1 MLHYAKMAEKL
12 EQIDE
17 RVDLSMTGSDRQLT
31 SQGPVIRSLMVI
43 YDTSHISMGPLAFQ
57 TYLRT
62 YTDLGSEQHGSIS
75 SSVARGAKSGGNG
88 LSRSGVAD
96 GSSINHISLLGRNS
110 TFLAPAVA
118 ARGKGTADSV
128 GNGGILPQSLTHI
141 TRAHRQYL
149 RIILDYWLE
158 DTDPVLASSGRG
170 HGSTD
175 NSYQVR
181 EHNRDDL
188 SKMLIASCALLTW
201 TNFIHI
207 YIILFIN
214 NEPDRWTSEEDE
226 ILAREALLQSTIPQA
241 VLSTFLSSLRLRQ
254 CPYARK

>member
-1 MLHYAKMAEKL
+1 MAEKL

-31 SQGPVIRSLMVI
+31 SQGPLIRSLMI
-43 YDTSHISMGPLAFQ
+43 IHDTSHISMGPLAFQ

-75 SSVARGAKSGGNG
+75 SSVARGAKGGENG
-88 LSRSGVAD
+88 YSRSGVAD
-96 GSSINHISLLGRNS
+96 GSSISHISLLGRNS

-149 RIILDYWLE
+149 CVVGDNWVGGYDRYE
-158 DTDPVLASSGRG
+158 VTSPVVATSGRG
-170 HGSTD
+170 YGSAGHH
-175 NSYQVR
+175 YQVR
-181 EHNRDDL
+181 
-188 SKMLIASCALLTW
+188 
-201 TNFIHI
+201 
-207 YIILFIN
+207 
-214 NEPDRWTSEEDE
+214 
-226 ILAREALLQSTIPQA
+226 
-241 VLSTFLSSLRLRQ
+241 
-254 CPYARK
+254 